1 MTVTE
6 TTIPGV
12 LLVDPVVHGDARGFF
27 VERYNAP
34 RYAEAGIGPVFVQDN
49 HSRSRVGVLRG
60 LHYQKRRPQGKLVEV
75 LAGRLY
81 DVVVDV
87 RPGSP
92 TYGRWEG
99 FTLDADEHRQLWVP
113 PGLAHGFCVV
123 SESVDFLYKCT
134 DVYQPGDE
142 GGVLWDDPDLEIDW
156 PVDAPLLSDKDRALP
171 RLRDLTP
178 ADLPDAPFEAPA
190 R

>member
-12 LLVDPVVHGDARGFF
+12 LLVRPVVHGDTRGFF
-27 VERYNAP
+27 VERYHAG
-34 RYAEAGIGPVFVQDN
+34 RYAAAGIGPAFVQDN
-49 HSRSRVGVLRG
+49 HSRSRRGVLRG
-60 LHYQKRRPQGKLVEV
+60 LHFQKRHPQGKLVEV
-75 LAGRLY
+75 LRGRLF

-92 TYGRWEG
+92 TFGRAEG

-113 PGLAHGFCVV
+113 PGLAHGFCVL
-123 SESVDFLYKCT
+123 SDAVDFLYKCT
-134 DVYQPGDE
+134 DVYRPDDE
-142 GGVLWDDPDLEIDW
+142 GGVVWDDPDLGVAW
-156 PVDAPLLSDKDRALP
+156 PIEAPLLSDKDRALP
-171 RLRDLTP
+171 RLRDLTR
-178 ADLPDAPFEAPA
+178 ADLPDAPFEAGA